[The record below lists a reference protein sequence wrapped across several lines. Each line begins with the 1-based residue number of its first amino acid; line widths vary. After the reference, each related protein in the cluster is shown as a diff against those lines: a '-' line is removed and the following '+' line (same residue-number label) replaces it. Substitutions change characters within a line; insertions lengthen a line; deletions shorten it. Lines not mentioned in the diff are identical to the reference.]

1 MEGSIGSRV
10 RNIRRRESFFPLI
23 RFVPG
28 SCFGCLLLTSPPA
41 RVAESEHHQGQTPDQ
56 CRPGH
61 HGYIVEATGRHWSVV
76 RRSPRP
82 PAPRAQA
89 VVSRSSS
96 RFFPGR
102 HCDRSSSFH
111 LEISRAPEA
120 GAMPAYILKV
130 LAPAAQSFIRHSH
143 ATLPSAACSPI
154 SHFSPKIRK
163 FGGESQNFTAFCTTP
178 L

>member
-1 MEGSIGSRV
+1 MEGCIGSRV

-28 SCFGCLLLTSPPA
+28 SCFGCLLLTSPPTATVLVDEERHRWCTKGDGIIRYIRLTYSVPFGAHFDALRAPQHPA
-41 RVAESEHHQGQTPDQ
+41 R
-56 CRPGH
+56 RPSFH
-61 HGYIVEATGRHWSVV
+61 A
-76 RRSPRP
+76 
-82 PAPRAQA
+82 
-89 VVSRSSS
+89 SSS

-154 SHFSPKIRK
+154 ELTFRPRSENLV
-163 FGGESQNFTAFCTTP
+163 GGAKN

>member
-1 MEGSIGSRV
+1 MTARATSGSSRIK
-10 RNIRRRESFFPLI
+10 RHLGDADGGKYRKQGAKYQAERKFFPAHSL
-23 RFVPG
+23 RSGVMFWLFTPY
-28 SCFGCLLLTSPPA
+28 
-41 RVAESEHHQGQTPDQ
+41 VASRASGQKCRKMPQTPDQ

-102 HCDRSSSFH
+102 HCDRNSSFH
-111 LEISRAPEA
+111 LKISRAPEA

-143 ATLPSAACSPI
+143 
-154 SHFSPKIRK
+154 
-163 FGGESQNFTAFCTTP
+163 
-178 L
+178 

>member
-1 MEGSIGSRV
+1 MSVIILFRPRIQCLSRLAMGVERRGALSFSVRSVGDRGAEGAVHI
-10 RNIRRRESFFPLI
+10 IR
-23 RFVPG
+23 
-28 SCFGCLLLTSPPA
+28 LLSVDILAIIDALRAPQHPA
-41 RVAESEHHQGQTPDQ
+41 R
-56 CRPGH
+56 RPSFH
-61 HGYIVEATGRHWSVV
+61 A
-76 RRSPRP
+76 
-82 PAPRAQA
+82 
-89 VVSRSSS
+89 SSS

-163 FGGESQNFTAFCTTP
+163 FGGGSQKIGVAPHLFFFTFFH
-178 L
+178 

>member
-1 MEGSIGSRV
+1 MQTATVLVDEERHRWCTKCNGIIHHITATYSVTLGAHFDALRA
-10 RNIRRRESFFPLI
+10 PQH
-23 RFVPG
+23 
-28 SCFGCLLLTSPPA
+28 PA
-41 RVAESEHHQGQTPDQ
+41 R
-56 CRPGH
+56 RPSFH
-61 HGYIVEATGRHWSVV
+61 A
-76 RRSPRP
+76 
-82 PAPRAQA
+82 
-89 VVSRSSS
+89 SSS

-163 FGGESQNFTAFCTTP
+163 FGGESQKLRSRACSRSWKLLQRP
-178 L
+178 SLQ

>member
-41 RVAESEHHQGQTPDQ
+41 RVAEVDSDCAEVWRE
-56 CRPGH
+56 CRRDYRSH
-61 HGYIVEATGRHWSVV
+61 NQAAFRRHSRHN

-163 FGGESQNFTAFCTTP
+163 FGAATQKAD
-178 L
+178 